1 MKANSTKR
9 KIFDAVDLLT
19 EDASVQ
25 VLVKTMKG
33 GVTML
38 DIDSIKPFH
47 NYPFHLYEGDRLDD
61 MVESIRDHGI
71 LNPVIVRK
79 MDDGYEML
87 SGHNRQ
93 NAAKIAGLK
102 NMICQIQMLMCM

>member
-19 EDASVQ
+19 EDTSSQ
-25 VLVKTMKG
+25 MPVKTMKG

-47 NYPFHLYEGDRLDD
+47 NHPFHLYEGDPWTIWWKASETTEFL
-61 MVESIRDHGI
+61 
-71 LNPVIVRK
+71 
-79 MDDGYEML
+79 
-87 SGHNRQ
+87 
-93 NAAKIAGLK
+93 
-102 NMICQIQMLMCM
+102 IQ